1 MGIIRVEIIFR
12 CHDTQLTGKM
22 ETPIHVRATEL
33 LRQSVGDPQAKF
45 RPGQLEA
52 IEHLLERR
60 GPLLVVQRTGWGKS
74 NVYFIAAKLLRE
86 QQAGPTLIISPLLA
100 LMRNQIAAAERA
112 GVRAV
117 RVTSEEKNRDDW
129 MRIRDELLADR
140 VDVLLISPERL
151 GNEEF
156 VETMLQPVAARIGLL
171 VVDEAHCISD
181 WGHDFR
187 PDYRRITRILQSL
200 PSNIRVLATTATAN
214 DRVVADLKS
223 QFGFALTVQRGKLAR
238 ASLQLQNISLACD
251 TSRLAWLA
259 NVLPQLSGS
268 GVVYT
273 LTIRDA
279 RLVAGWL
286 QQNGIRAEP
295 YWGAM
300 DEELGRPGLR
310 EELETQLLRN
320 ELKVLVATTALGM
333 GFDKPD
339 LAFVIHYQLPGSVVH
354 YYQQVGRAGR
364 ALPDAFAVLLG
375 GGSDSDI
382 TDHFIE
388 TAFPPP
394 DLVDRILLRIT
405 AAPDGLTL
413 GELQTKLNAPR
424 GRLDH
429 ALKLLSLESP
439 APVIKLDNRWRR
451 TVAPLARAFWDR
463 VERLTELRK
472 HEQTR
477 MAEYLRSPSCLMQF
491 LAREL
496 DEHDSPPCGRCAV
509 CRGEPLLTA
518 QFPPHLSARA
528 AQFLRRTHHP
538 INARK
543 QWPKDAFEVYR
554 FAGKIPEAL
563 RAETGR
569 VLAIWGDTGW
579 GDLVRAGKYG
589 DAGFDDLLVK
599 AVVEMVREWNPQP
612 RPAWVTCVPSLNRPA
627 LVQEFAKRVA
637 QNLQLPFHPAV
648 QKIRQTPPQ
657 KVMQNS
663 FQQAHNL
670 DGAFAVSSTADF
682 SRPVLLVDDMID
694 SGWTFAVCAALLRQA
709 GSGPVFPVALAQTSK
724 SDETGNA

>member
-1 MGIIRVEIIFR
+1 
-12 CHDTQLTGKM
+12 M
-22 ETPIHVRATEL
+22 EKSFQDRATAL
-33 LRQSVGDPQAKF
+33 LRQSTADSQATF
-45 RPGQLEA
+45 RSGQLEA

-86 QQAGPTLIISPLLA
+86 QQGGPTLIISPLLA

-117 RVTSEEKNRDDW
+117 RVTSEEKNREDW
-129 MRIRDELLADR
+129 ARIRDELLADR
-140 VDVLLISPERL
+140 VDVLLVSPERL
-151 GNEEF
+151 GSEEF
-156 VETMLQPVAARIGLL
+156 VQTMLQPVAARIGLL

-200 PSNIRVLATTATAN
+200 PPNIRVLATTATAN

-223 QFGFALTVQRGKLAR
+223 QLGAALTVQRGKLAR
-238 ASLQLQNISLACD
+238 ASLQLQNISLP
-251 TSRLAWLA
+251 SEIERLAWLA
-259 NVLPQLSGS
+259 HTLPKLPGS
-268 GVVYT
+268 GVIYT

-279 RLVAGWL
+279 RTVAAWL
-286 QQNGIRAEP
+286 RENGIDAEA
-295 YWGAM
+295 YWGGL
-300 DEELGRPGLR
+300 DDELGQPGAR
-310 EELETQLLRN
+310 ERLEARLLRN
-320 ELKVLVATTALGM
+320 ELKALVATTTLGM

-364 ALPDAFAVLLG
+364 ALPDSFAVLLG
-375 GGSDSDI
+375 GGGDSDI

-388 TAFPPP
+388 TAFPPR
-394 DLVDRILLRIT
+394 DLVEKILAQLD

-413 GELQTKLNAPR
+413 VELQIKLNAPR

-439 APVIKLDNRWRR
+439 APLLKLDNRWKR
-451 TVAPLARAFWDR
+451 TAAPLTQTFWER

-472 HEQTR
+472 REQTR
-477 MAEYLRSPSCLMQF
+477 MLEYLHARNCLMQF

-496 DEHDSPPCGRCAV
+496 DEHDAPPCGRCAV
-509 CRGEPLLTA
+509 CHGESLLPKG
-518 QFPPHLSARA
+518 FPPALAERA
-528 AQFLRRTHHP
+528 AQFLQRTHHP
-538 INARK
+538 IKPRK
-543 QWPKDAFEVYR
+543 LWPKDAFKTYP
-554 FAGKIPEAL
+554 FTGKVSELL

-569 VLAIWGDTGW
+569 VLAIWGDAGW
-579 GDLVRAGKYG
+579 GELVRSGKYSTI
-589 DAGFDDLLVK
+589 ASFDDRLVA
-599 AVVEMVREWNPQP
+599 AVVEMIREWNPQP
-612 RPAWVTCVPSLNRPA
+612 QPAWVTCVPSLNHTT
-627 LVQEFAKRVA
+627 LVPEFAERLA
-637 QNLQLPFHPAV
+637 RALNLPFHPV
-648 QKIRQTPPQ
+648 LQKARTTPPQ
-657 KVMQNS
+657 KEMQNS

-670 DGAFAVSSTADF
+670 DGVFTVKPGGNFTK
-682 SRPVLLVDDMID
+682 PVLLVDDMVD

-724 SDETGNA
+724 TDET

>member
-1 MGIIRVEIIFR
+1 
-12 CHDTQLTGKM
+12 M
-22 ETPIHVRATEL
+22 EKALQERATAL
-33 LRQSVGDPQAKF
+33 LRQSVGNSQANF

-52 IEHLLERR
+52 IAHLLERR

-86 QQAGPTLIISPLLA
+86 QNAGPTLIISPLLA

-117 RVTSEEKNRDDW
+117 RITSEEKNREDW
-129 MRIRDELLADR
+129 ARIRDELLADR

-156 VETMLQPVAARIGLL
+156 VQTMLQPVAARIGLL

-200 PSNIRVLATTATAN
+200 PPNIRLLATTATAN

-223 QFGFALTVQRGKLAR
+223 QLGAALTVQRGKLAR
-238 ASLQLQNISLACD
+238 ASLQLQNILLPSETA
-251 TSRLAWLA
+251 RLAWLA
-259 NVLPQLSGS
+259 HTLPKLPGS
-268 GVVYT
+268 GVIYT

-279 RLVAGWL
+279 RTVAAWL
-286 QQNGIRAEP
+286 RQNGIEAEP
-295 YWGAM
+295 YWGGL
-300 DEELGRPGLR
+300 DEELGQPGLR
-310 EELETQLLRN
+310 EQLEARLLHN
-320 ELKVLVATTALGM
+320 KLKVLVATTALGM

-375 GGSDSDI
+375 GGGDSDI

-388 TAFPPP
+388 TAFPARE
-394 DLVDRILLRIT
+394 LVEKILTQLD

-413 GELQTKLNAPR
+413 GDLQIQLNAPR

-439 APVIKLDNRWRR
+439 APLLKLDNHWKR
-451 TVAPLARAFWDR
+451 TVAPLAPAFWER
-463 VERLTELRK
+463 VERLTQLRK
-472 HEQTR
+472 HEQAR
-477 MAEYLRSPSCLMQF
+477 MLDYLRARVCLMQF

-496 DEHDSPPCGRCAV
+496 DELDAPPCGRCAI
-509 CRGEPLLTA
+509 CRGTPPLGES
-518 QFPPHLSARA
+518 FPNELAERA

-538 INARK
+538 IKPRK
-543 QWPKDAFEVYR
+543 LWPKDAFKIYP
-554 FAGKIPEAL
+554 FTGKISNELSAG
-563 RAETGR
+563 EGR
-569 VLAIWGDTGW
+569 VLAIWGDAGW
-579 GDLVRAGKYG
+579 GDLVRAGKYA
-589 DAGFDDLLVK
+589 DPPRFDDRLVT
-599 AVVEMVREWNPQP
+599 AVVEMIRDWNPQP
-612 RPAWVTCVPSLNRPA
+612 QPAWVTCIPSLNHA
-627 LVQEFAKRVA
+627 TLVPEFAGRLA
-637 QNLQLPFHPAV
+637 RALHLPFHPVLKKVHA
-648 QKIRQTPPQ
+648 TPPQ
-657 KVMQNS
+657 KEMQNS

-670 DGAFAVSSTADF
+670 DSAFAVERGADF
-682 SRPVLLVDDMID
+682 AKPVLLVDDMVD
-694 SGWTFAVCAALLRQA
+694 SGWTFAVCAALLRQS
-709 GSGPVFPVALAQTSK
+709 GSGHVFPVALAQTSK
-724 SDETGNA
+724 SDDT

>member
-1 MGIIRVEIIFR
+1 
-12 CHDTQLTGKM
+12 M
-22 ETPIHVRATEL
+22 EKSFQERATAL
-33 LRQSVGDPQAKF
+33 LRQSVGNPQANF
-45 RPGQLEA
+45 RAGQLEA

-86 QQAGPTLIISPLLA
+86 QPAGPTLIISPLLA

-117 RVTSEEKNRDDW
+117 RVTSEAKNREDW
-129 MRIRDELLADR
+129 ARIRDELLADR
-140 VDVLLISPERL
+140 VDVVLVSPERL

-156 VETMLQPVAARIGLL
+156 VQTMLQPVAARIGLL

-200 PSNIRVLATTATAN
+200 PPNIRVLATTATAN

-223 QFGFALTVQRGKLAR
+223 QLGAALTVQRGKLAR
-238 ASLQLQNISLACD
+238 ASLQLQNISLPSEIA
-251 TSRLAWLA
+251 RLAWLA
-259 NVLPQLSGS
+259 NTLPKLPGS
-268 GVVYT
+268 GVIYT

-279 RLVAGWL
+279 RMVAAWL
-286 QQNGIRAEP
+286 RANGIDAES
-295 YWGAM
+295 YWGGL
-300 DEELGRPGLR
+300 DDELGQPGLR
-310 EELETQLLRN
+310 EQLEARLLRN
-320 ELKVLVATTALGM
+320 ELKALVATTALGM

-388 TAFPPP
+388 TAFPPRE
-394 DLVDRILLRIT
+394 LVEKILTQLD

-413 GELQTKLNAPR
+413 AELQTRLNAPR

-439 APVIKLDNRWRR
+439 APLLKLDNRWKR
-451 TVAPLARAFWDR
+451 TAAPLAPAFWER

-472 HEQTR
+472 REQTR
-477 MAEYLRSPSCLMQF
+477 MLEYLHARSCLMQF

-496 DEHDSPPCGRCAV
+496 DEHDAPPCGRCAI
-509 CRGEPLLTA
+509 CRGESLLA
-518 QFPPHLSARA
+518 EQFPPTLAERA
-528 AQFLRRTHHP
+528 AQFLQRTHHP
-538 INARK
+538 IKSRK
-543 QWPKDAFEVYR
+543 LWPKDAFKVYQ
-554 FAGKIPEAL
+554 FAGKVSDSL

-569 VLAIWGDTGW
+569 VLAIWGDAGW
-579 GDLVRAGKYG
+579 GERVRAGKYST
-589 DAGFDDLLVK
+589 AARFDDRLVA
-599 AVVEMVREWNPQP
+599 AVVEMIREWNPQP
-612 RPAWVTCVPSLNRPA
+612 QPAWVTCVPSLNHTT
-627 LVQEFAKRVA
+627 LVPEFADRLA
-637 QNLQLPFHPAV
+637 RALNLPFHPAL
-648 QKIRQTPPQ
+648 QKAHATPSQ
-657 KVMQNS
+657 KEMQNS

-670 DGAFAVSSTADF
+670 DGAFTVKHGGDF
-682 SRPVLLVDDMID
+682 KKPVLLVDDMVD
-694 SGWTFAVCAALLRQA
+694 SRWTFAVCAALLRQA

-724 SDETGNA
+724 TDET

>member
-1 MGIIRVEIIFR
+1 
-12 CHDTQLTGKM
+12 M
-22 ETPIHVRATEL
+22 EKSFQDRATAL
-33 LRQSVGDPQAKF
+33 LRQSTGDEQATF
-45 RPGQLEA
+45 RAGQLEA
-52 IEHLLERR
+52 IEHLIERR

-86 QQAGPTLIISPLLA
+86 QHAGPTLIISPLLA
-100 LMRNQIAAAERA
+100 LMRNQITAAERA

-129 MRIRDELLADR
+129 GHIRDELLADR

-156 VETMLQPVAARIGLL
+156 VQTMLQPVAARIGLL

-200 PSNIRVLATTATAN
+200 PPNIRVLATTATAN

-223 QFGFALTVQRGKLAR
+223 QLGAALTVQRGKLAR
-238 ASLQLQNISLACD
+238 ASLQLQNISLPGEIA
-251 TSRLAWLA
+251 RLAWLA
-259 NVLPQLSGS
+259 HTLPKLHGS
-268 GVVYT
+268 GVIYT

-279 RLVAGWL
+279 RTVAAWL
-286 QQNGIRAEP
+286 RDNGIDAEP
-295 YWGAM
+295 YWGGL
-300 DEELGRPGLR
+300 DEELGQPGLR
-310 EELETQLLRN
+310 ERLETRLLRN
-320 ELKVLVATTALGM
+320 ELKALVATTALGM

-375 GGSDSDI
+375 GDGDSDI

-388 TAFPPP
+388 TAFPPRA
-394 DLVDRILLRIT
+394 LVEKILTQLDAT
-405 AAPDGLTL
+405 PDGLTL
-413 GELQTKLNAPR
+413 GELQIKLNAPR

-429 ALKLLSLESP
+429 ALKLLSLEAP
-439 APVIKLDNRWRR
+439 APLLKLDNHWKR
-451 TVAPLARAFWDR
+451 TAAPLAPAFWER

-472 HEQTR
+472 REQTR
-477 MAEYLRSPSCLMQF
+477 MLEYLHARSCLMQF

-496 DEHDSPPCGRCAV
+496 DEHDAPPCGRCAV
-509 CRGEPLLTA
+509 CRGEPLLTEE
-518 QFPPHLSARA
+518 FPPSFAERA
-528 AQFLRRTHHP
+528 ARFLQRTHHP
-538 INARK
+538 IKPRK
-543 QWPKDAFEVYR
+543 LWPKDAFKTYQ
-554 FAGKIPEAL
+554 FTGKVSELL

-569 VLAIWGDTGW
+569 VLAIWGDAGW
-579 GDLVRAGKYG
+579 GELVRAGKYP
-589 DAGFDDLLVK
+589 AAQAARYDDRLIA
-599 AVVEMVREWNPQP
+599 AVVEMIHEWQPQP
-612 RPAWVTCVPSLNRPA
+612 RPEWVTCVPSLNHKT
-627 LVQEFAKRVA
+627 LVPEFAERLARAMK
-637 QNLQLPFHPAV
+637 LPFRHSLRKARP
-648 QKIRQTPPQ
+648 TSPQ
-657 KVMQNS
+657 KEMQNS

-670 DGAFAVSSTADF
+670 DGAFAVEPGGEFAK
-682 SRPVLLVDDMID
+682 PVLLVDDMVD

-724 SDETGNA
+724 SDET

>member
-1 MGIIRVEIIFR
+1 MNSSGLR
-12 CHDTQLTGKM
+12 DKALN
-22 ETPIHVRATEL
+22 L
-33 LRQSVGDPQAKF
+33 LRQSTGDSQATF

-112 GVRAV
+112 SIRAV
-117 RVTSEEKNRDDW
+117 RVTSEEKNREDW
-129 MRIRDELLADR
+129 GLIRDELLADR

-156 VETMLQPVAARIGLL
+156 VQTMLQPVAARIGLL

-200 PSNIRVLATTATAN
+200 PPNIRVLATTATAN

-223 QFGFALTVQRGKLAR
+223 QLGAALTVHRGKLAR
-238 ASLQLQNISLACD
+238 ASLQLQNISLPTEIA
-251 TSRLAWLA
+251 RLAWLA
-259 NVLPQLSGS
+259 NTLPKLPGS
-268 GVVYT
+268 GVIYT

-279 RLVAGWL
+279 HTVAAWL
-286 QQNGIRAEP
+286 RENGIDAEA
-295 YWGAM
+295 YWGGL
-300 DEELGRPGLR
+300 DEELGQPGLR
-310 EELETQLLRN
+310 ERLEARLLRN

-375 GGSDSDI
+375 GGGDRDI

-388 TAFPPP
+388 TAFPPRE
-394 DLVDRILLRIT
+394 LVEKILAQLD

-413 GELQTKLNAPR
+413 AELQTRLNAPR

-439 APVIKLDNRWRR
+439 APLLKLDNRWKR
-451 TVAPLARAFWDR
+451 TAAPLAPAFWER
-463 VERLTELRK
+463 VERLTELRQY
-472 HEQTR
+472 EQTR
-477 MAEYLRSPSCLMQF
+477 MLEYLHARSCLMQF

-496 DEHDSPPCGRCAV
+496 DEHDAPPCGRCAV
-509 CRGEPLLTA
+509 CRGEPLLA
-518 QFPPHLSARA
+518 ESFPPTLAERA
-528 AQFLRRTHHP
+528 AQFLQRTHHP
-538 INARK
+538 IKPRK
-543 QWPKDAFEVYR
+543 LWPKDAFKVYA
-554 FAGKIPEAL
+554 FAGRIAKELA
-563 RAETGR
+563 AEEGR
-569 VLAIWGDTGW
+569 VLAIWGDAGW
-579 GDLVRAGKYG
+579 GELVRAGKY
-589 DAGFDDLLVK
+589 AAAARFDDRLVA
-599 AVVEMVREWNPQP
+599 AVMEMICEWNPQP
-612 RPAWVTCVPSLNRPA
+612 QPAWVTCVPSLNHTT
-627 LVQEFAKRVA
+627 LVAEFAGRLA
-637 QNLQLPFHPAV
+637 NSLNLPFHSV
-648 QKIRQTPPQ
+648 LQKIRRTPPQ
-657 KVMQNS
+657 KEMQNG

-670 DGAFAVSSTADF
+670 DGAFTVKPGVDITK
-682 SRPVLLVDDMID
+682 PVFLVDDMVD
-694 SGWTFAVCAALLRQA
+694 SGWTFTVCAALLRQA

-724 SDETGNA
+724 TDET

>member
-1 MGIIRVEIIFR
+1 MDEILQ
-12 CHDTQLTGKM
+12 D
-22 ETPIHVRATEL
+22 RAVAL
-33 LRQSVGDPQAKF
+33 LRQSVGNSHATF
-45 RPGQLEA
+45 RAGQFEA
-52 IEHLLERR
+52 ITHLLECR

-86 QQAGPTLIISPLLA
+86 QHAGPTLIISPLLA

-112 GVRAV
+112 GIRAA

-129 MRIRDELLADR
+129 ARIRDELLADR

-156 VETMLQPVAARIGLL
+156 VQTMLQPVAARIGLL

-200 PSNIRVLATTATAN
+200 PPNMRVLATTATAN

-223 QFGFALTVQRGKLAR
+223 QLGASLTVQRGKLAR
-238 ASLQLQNISLACD
+238 ASLQLQNISLPSEIA
-251 TSRLAWLA
+251 RLSWLA
-259 NVLPQLSGS
+259 HTLPKLPGS
-268 GVVYT
+268 GVIYT

-279 RLVAGWL
+279 RMVAAWL
-286 QQNGIRAEP
+286 RENGINAES
-295 YWGAM
+295 YWGGL
-300 DEELGRPGLR
+300 DEELGQPGLR
-310 EELETQLLRN
+310 ERLEERLLRN
-320 ELKVLVATTALGM
+320 ELKTLVATTALGM

-375 GGSDSDI
+375 GGGDSDI

-388 TAFPPP
+388 TAFPPRE
-394 DLVDRILLRIT
+394 LVEKILAQLD

-413 GELQTKLNAPR
+413 AELQIRLNAPR

-439 APVIKLDNRWRR
+439 APLLKLDNHWKR
-451 TVAPLARAFWDR
+451 TAAPLAPAFWER

-472 HEQTR
+472 REQTR
-477 MAEYLRSPSCLMQF
+477 MLEYLHADSCLMQF

-496 DEHDSPPCGRCAV
+496 DEHDAPLCGRCAI
-509 CRGEPLLTA
+509 CRGAPPLGEF
-518 QFPPHLSARA
+518 FPSGLAERA
-528 AQFLRRTHHP
+528 AHFLQRTHHP
-538 INARK
+538 IKPRK
-543 QWPKDAFEVYR
+543 LWPKDAFKIHA
-554 FAGKIPEAL
+554 FAGRIAKEL
-563 RAETGR
+563 SAEEGR
-569 VLAIWGDTGW
+569 VLAIWGDAGW
-579 GDLVRAGKYG
+579 GELVRAGKYS
-589 DAGFDDLLVK
+589 AAARFDDRLVA
-599 AVVEMVREWNPQP
+599 AVVEMIREWNPQP
-612 RPAWVTCVPSLNRPA
+612 PPAWLTCVPSLNHTT
-627 LVQEFAKRVA
+627 LVAEFAGRLA
-637 QNLQLPFHPAV
+637 QALHLPFHSTLRKVHA
-648 QKIRQTPPQ
+648 TPPQ
-657 KVMQNS
+657 KEMQNS

-670 DGAFAVSSTADF
+670 DGAFAVERCADF
-682 SRPVLLVDDMID
+682 TKPLLLVDDIVD
-694 SGWTFAVCAALLRQA
+694 SGWTFTVCAALLRQA

-724 SDETGNA
+724 SDDT

>member
-1 MGIIRVEIIFR
+1 MKMG
-12 CHDTQLTGKM
+12 
-22 ETPIHVRATEL
+22 TPLQNRATEL
-33 LRQSVGDPQAKF
+33 LRQSVGNPQATF
-45 RPGQLEA
+45 RSGQLEA

-112 GVRAV
+112 GVQAV
-117 RVTSEEKNRDDW
+117 RVTSEEKNREDW
-129 MRIRDELLADR
+129 ARIRDELLADR
-140 VDVLLISPERL
+140 VDVLLVSPERL

-156 VETMLQPVAARIGLL
+156 VQTMLQPVAARIGLL

-200 PSNIRVLATTATAN
+200 PPNIRVLATTATAN

-223 QFGFALTVQRGKLAR
+223 QLGAALTVQRGKLAR
-238 ASLQLQNISLACD
+238 ASLQLQNISLPSEIA
-251 TSRLAWLA
+251 RLAWLA
-259 NVLPQLSGS
+259 HTLPKLPGS
-268 GVVYT
+268 GVIYT

-279 RLVAGWL
+279 RTVAAWL
-286 QQNGIRAEP
+286 RANGIDAEA
-295 YWGAM
+295 YWGGL
-300 DEELGRPGLR
+300 DEELGQPGLR
-310 EELETQLLRN
+310 ERLETRLLRN
-320 ELKVLVATTALGM
+320 ELKALVATTALGM

-375 GGSDSDI
+375 GDSDI

-388 TAFPPP
+388 TAFPPRE
-394 DLVDRILLRIT
+394 LVEKILAQLD
-405 AAPDGLTL
+405 AAPDGFTL
-413 GELQTKLNAPR
+413 AELQIKLNAPR

-429 ALKLLSLESP
+429 AVKLLSLESP
-439 APVIKLDNRWRR
+439 APLLKLDNRWKR
-451 TVAPLARAFWDR
+451 TAAPLTQIFWER

-472 HEQTR
+472 REQTR
-477 MAEYLRSPSCLMQF
+477 MLEYLHTRSCLMQF

-496 DEHDSPPCGRCAV
+496 DEHDAPPCGRCAV
-509 CRGEPLLTA
+509 CRSEPLLA
-518 QFPPHLSARA
+518 EQFPPALAERA
-528 AQFLRRTHHP
+528 AQFLQRTHHP
-538 INARK
+538 IKPRK
-543 QWPKDAFEVYR
+543 LWPKEAFKIYQ
-554 FAGKIPEAL
+554 FTGKVSDSL

-569 VLAIWGDTGW
+569 VLAIWGDAGW
-579 GDLVRAGKYG
+579 GELVRAGKYST
-589 DAGFDDLLVK
+589 AARFDERLVA
-599 AVVEMVREWNPQP
+599 AVVEMIREWNPQP
-612 RPAWVTCVPSLNRPA
+612 QPAWVTCVPSLNHTM
-627 LVQEFAKRVA
+627 LVPEFAERLA
-637 QNLQLPFHPAV
+637 RALNLPFHLV
-648 QKIRQTPPQ
+648 LQKARATPPQ
-657 KVMQNS
+657 KEMQNS

-670 DGAFAVSSTADF
+670 DSAFTVKPDGDF
-682 SRPVLLVDDMID
+682 AKPVLLVDDMMD

-724 SDETGNA
+724 TDET